1 MEKKCQL
8 VAWTKN
14 ISGKEDARLYMIPSL
29 ENEVKASLIDEIAR
43 IQNEEEKN
51 SGYVSLGLA
60 RRAIKA
66 YSRLSRFEIFAGHP
80 GDGIR
85 SLLIA
90 AWYCTCDDVA
100 DWVYYDTDLGSYTYL
115 CGELRPEFEILCEE
129 AIALA
134 RKHGQEHVFLE
145 DIPERVLKIYLEQT
159 QEERDLGRH
168 VREVSAWY

>member
-1 MEKKCQL
+1 M
-8 VAWTKN
+8 
-14 ISGKEDARLYMIPSL
+14 
-29 ENEVKASLIDEIAR
+29 ASWLLPD
-43 IQNEEEKN
+43 
-51 SGYVSLGLA
+51 Y
-60 RRAIKA
+60 
-66 YSRLSRFEIFAGHP
+66 IFP
-80 GDGIR
+80 TYRDVTVDFLKSIGIR
-85 SLLIA
+85 ALLIA